1 MPHERGVPLHDAA
14 SADSPP
20 PPPEAN
26 TDIFFVNFLE
36 PHLGQ
41 TTPVDLLE
49 RTKISLS
56 APHFPQL
63 NS

>member
-1 MPHERGVPLHDAA
+1 MPHERGLPLHEAG
-14 SADSPP
+14 SAESA
-20 PPPEAN
+20 PPEAN
-26 TDIFFVNFLE
+26 TDIFFVSFFE

-41 TTPVDLLE
+41 MTVVDLLE
-49 RTKISLS
+49 RTRISLS

>member
-1 MPHERGVPLHDAA
+1 MPHERGVPLHEAG
-14 SADSPP
+14 SAESP

-41 TTPVDLLE
+41 TTLIDLLE
-49 RTKISLS
+49 RTRISLS